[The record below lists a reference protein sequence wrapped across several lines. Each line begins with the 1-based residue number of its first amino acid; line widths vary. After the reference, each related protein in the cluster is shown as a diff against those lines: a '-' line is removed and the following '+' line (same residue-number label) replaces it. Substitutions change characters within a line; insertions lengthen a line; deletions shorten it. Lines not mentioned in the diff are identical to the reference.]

1 MDTALPFLS
10 WEQLILPLT
19 VGVFSGIFSLRMR
32 TASEAMDGT
41 SFLSELAIMFVKF
54 NSIKLTSLFRWAK
67 ISKNFGQCGKI
78 LT

>member
-41 SFLSELAIMFVKF
+41 SFLSELAIMFVK
-54 NSIKLTSLFRWAK
+54 
-67 ISKNFGQCGKI
+67 
-78 LT
+78 